1 MNPASFWRKQPR
13 FSPFVAPQNPTV
25 ARLWGLR
32 FQPQTRMQ
40 QMGAEGHGW
49 IMESRWF
56 YIKTNDCIYS
66 YDCNLNVPNHEHE
79 QKTIFILWAPQT
91 DSRPVAAYLGGS
103 SNGLGSRIFA
113 FRWQIVRPGN
123 LESGALGGRALLV
136 LHPLMTAFHRL
147 TVGQVDRKTP
157 AGEAV
162 LVVRV
167 GEGYSMSP
175 IYPNMLSMFIW
186 TIYWSNEEIQ
196 HVAMRCN

>member
-1 MNPASFWRKQPR
+1 M
-13 FSPFVAPQNPTV
+13 
-25 ARLWGLR
+25 
-32 FQPQTRMQ
+32 
-40 QMGAEGHGW
+40 H
-49 IMESRWF
+49 
-56 YIKTNDCIYS
+56 
-66 YDCNLNVPNHEHE
+66 
-79 QKTIFILWAPQT
+79 
-91 DSRPVAAYLGGS
+91 
-103 SNGLGSRIFA
+103 
-113 FRWQIVRPGN
+113 PGN